1 MNIKTLLNLDYLAL
15 QEAIKTNAL
24 KVLKA
29 VKTEAENGR
38 INTDELK
45 FDVMNVLTDVYYYIW
60 GEDDSIWFYDR
71 ILINPYW
78 FENDEQT
85 AEGLGIKEEEL
96 KHSYYIETYFN
107 GFVPVGIDF
116 IISFIDYLADALKGE
131 YINGRLTKV
140 ISGVRYV
147 ILTAEEWAEYPNEY
161 KTEENGVKKGLFNGV
176 KGTALIPVL
185 IEK

>member
-1 MNIKTLLNLDYLAL
+1 MNIKTLLNFDYLAL

-24 KVLKA
+24 ELLKA
-29 VKTEAENGR
+29 VKTEAENGC

-45 FDVMNVLTDVYYYIW
+45 FDVMNVLTEVYYYIW
-60 GEDDSIWFYDR
+60 GEDEILYYYDR
-71 ILINPYW
+71 LLVNPYL
-78 FENDEQT
+78 FEAEEA

-96 KHSYYIETYFN
+96 KHCYYIETYFD

-116 IISFIDYLADALKGE
+116 IISFIDYLTDALKGE
-131 YINGRLTKV
+131 YINGRLSKV
-140 ISGVRYV
+140 IGGVRYV